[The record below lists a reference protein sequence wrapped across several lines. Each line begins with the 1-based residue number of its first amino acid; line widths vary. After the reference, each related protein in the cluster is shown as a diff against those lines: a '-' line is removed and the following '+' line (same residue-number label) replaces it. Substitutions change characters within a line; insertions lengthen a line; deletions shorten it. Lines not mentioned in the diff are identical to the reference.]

1 MKVLQNQFTAYVF
14 DNQSELT
21 PEEQELLQTAATFT
35 KNAYAPYSQFM
46 VGAALRLDNG
56 QIIGGANQEN
66 ASFPLCICA
75 EQAALSHFGSN
86 YPDQKI
92 TQIAITATSKKS
104 ALDHPVSPCGSCRQV
119 LCEYESRQNQ
129 AIEIILQGNGGPIFK
144 INSAH
149 DLLPLSFDG
158 SIL

>member
-1 MKVLQNQFTAYVF
+1 MKVLQNQFTVYVF

-21 PEEQELLQTAATFT
+21 PEEQELLRTAADFT
-35 KNAYAPYSQFM
+35 KYAYAPYSQFK

-66 ASFPLCICA
+66 ASFPMCICA
-75 EQAALSHFGSN
+75 EKAALSHFGSN

-92 TQIAITATSKKS
+92 TQIAITVSSMKY

-119 LCEYESRQNQ
+119 LCEYENRQKQ
-129 AIEIILQGNGGPIFK
+129 AIEIILQGNGGPVYK
-144 INSAH
+144 INSAK

-158 SIL
+158 SVL